1 MKVFQAD
8 WVCPVTDE
16 PIRDGVVVV
25 EGEKILEVGGT
36 APAGM
41 PVESFRGCAL
51 IPGFVNA
58 HIHLELTILRGF
70 LEDLSFQTWIRR
82 LTRAKY
88 EHLSG
93 EELLVSARLGA
104 LECLGAGVT
113 AVGEVMDL
121 GTGWDAMVETG
132 LRGVAFQEVFGPQE
146 EVAPEALRG
155 LAQKVSAL
163 RKDETATRRVGV
175 SPHAPF
181 TVSAPLFESVRDLS
195 ALEQLPL
202 TVHVAES
209 REETQFVRDGSGP
222 FAAHWNSRKIPV
234 VTRGATPI
242 QYLDDL
248 GVFSSRTLAIHAIE
262 ADSADI
268 ATLGARGSAVAH
280 CPKSNLKL
288 GHGVAPVAEF
298 VDAGI
303 PVGLGTDSVAS
314 NNVVDMF
321 EEMRAAIF
329 LQRTRK
335 NDPVAIGAQLALR
348 MATLDAARCL
358 GLEEHL
364 GSLEEGK
371 LADIVVVD
379 LNDPALRPVYDPVE
393 TMVYSASRK
402 NVIATF
408 LGGERVEIDPA
419 DTITQAQAIADR
431 LKGLNLEAE

>member
-8 WVCPVTDE
+8 WVCPISDK

-41 PVESFRGCAL
+41 PVESFPGCAL

-70 LEDLSFQTWIRR
+70 LEDLPFQTWIRR
-82 LTRAKY
+82 LTRTKY
-88 EHLSG
+88 EHLSE

-104 LECLGAGVT
+104 LECFGAGVT
-113 AVGEVMDL
+113 AVGEVMDI

-146 EVAPEALRG
+146 QVASEALRG
-155 LAQKVSAL
+155 LKEKVGVL
-163 RKDETATRRVGV
+163 RKNESATRRVGV

-181 TVSAPLFESVRDLS
+181 TVSAPLFENVRDLS
-195 ALEQLPL
+195 ALEHLPL

-222 FAAHWNSRKIPV
+222 FAAHWNSREIPV
-234 VTRGATPI
+234 VARGATPI

-248 GVFSSRTLAIHAIE
+248 GVFSSRSLAIHAIE

-268 ATLGARGSAVAH
+268 ATLGARGAAVAH
-280 CPKSNLKL
+280 CPKSNIKL

-329 LQRTRK
+329 LQRTRR
-335 NDPVAIGAQLALR
+335 NDPAAIGAQGAMR

-358 GLEEHL
+358 GLEDHL

-393 TMVYSASRK
+393 AMVYSASRK

-408 LGGERVEIDPA
+408 LGGERVEIDTA
-419 DTITQAQAIADR
+419 ETITQAQTIADR
-431 LKGLNLEAE
+431 LRGLNLDVE

>member
-1 MKVFQAD
+1 M
-8 WVCPVTDE
+8 
-16 PIRDGVVVV
+16 
-25 EGEKILEVGGT
+25 
-36 APAGM
+36 
-41 PVESFRGCAL
+41 
-51 IPGFVNA
+51 
-58 HIHLELTILRGF
+58 
-70 LEDLSFQTWIRR
+70 
-82 LTRAKY
+82 
-88 EHLSG
+88 
-93 EELLVSARLGA
+93 SAR
-104 LECLGAGVT
+104 
-113 AVGEVMDL
+113 
-121 GTGWDAMVETG
+121 
-132 LRGVAFQEVFGPQE
+132 
-146 EVAPEALRG
+146 
-155 LAQKVSAL
+155 
-163 RKDETATRRVGV
+163 
-175 SPHAPF
+175 
-181 TVSAPLFESVRDLS
+181 LFESVRDLS
-195 ALEQLPL
+195 ALEHVPL

-222 FAAHWNSRKIPV
+222 FAEHWNSREIPV
-234 VTRGATPI
+234 VARGATPI

-262 ADSADI
+262 ADSDDI
-268 ATLGARGSAVAH
+268 ATLGARGASVAH
-280 CPKSNLKL
+280 CPKSNIKL

-335 NDPVAIGAQLALR
+335 NDPAAIGARRALR

-358 GLEEHL
+358 GLEERL

-402 NVIATF
+402 NVIATL
-408 LGGERVEIDPA
+408 LGGERVDLDPA
-419 DTITQAQAIADR
+419 DTIKQAQAIADR
-431 LKGLNLEAE
+431 LKGLDLDGE